1 MAYKNL
7 SEFIE
12 VLEKNN
18 ELIRIKTKVNTELE
32 ISEITDRFSKLA
44 DGGKAL
50 LFENTGYDFPVLMN
64 AFGSDKRINLA
75 LGVNN
80 LNEIADEISGL
91 LKNLSSPKDNIFQK
105 LKLLPELGRIA
116 SWMPKKR
123 NGRGEC
129 QEVIHKNPDINIL
142 PVLKTWP
149 ADGGKFITLPTVVT
163 RDPVTGIRN
172 VGMYRLQIF
181 DSKTTGMHWHLH
193 KTGARHYNEYKE
205 KNLQMPVSI
214 CIGGDPAYT
223 YAATA
228 PLPDN
233 LDEYILAGFLRKK
246 KVETVKC
253 ITNDLEVPADVDF
266 VIEGY
271 VDTSEELVCEGPFG
285 DHTGFYSLP
294 DLYPKFHITCITHR
308 KNAVYPATI
317 VGIPPQE
324 DAYIGKA
331 TERIFLAPIQLTM
344 LPELSDMHLPFA
356 GVAHNLTLVSIKK
369 TYRGQAQKVMNAL
382 WGAGQMMF
390 NKILMIFEQ
399 EQNLNNYKELARAV
413 SQKCNPESDIFF
425 SSGPSDVLDHAVNEF
440 AYGSKICF
448 DVTANTSKN
457 TDIPNINKE
466 QILSVDS
473 NISDVNTAL
482 LNDNISVVILSIK
495 NEEKITIAEKI
506 LKQVPDAVNVK
517 FWILTDDNA
526 DINDLFQ
533 IVWLSG
539 NNIDPLRDVKIK
551 GNSLLVDAGAK
562 HYNNSF
568 KRNWPNPVVM
578 NDETISLVDKRW
590 NEYFTGQE
598 FISSPSLKYKK
609 LMKGTSAFA
618 FRNNDNDSC

>member
-457 TDIPNINKE
+457 IDIPNINKE